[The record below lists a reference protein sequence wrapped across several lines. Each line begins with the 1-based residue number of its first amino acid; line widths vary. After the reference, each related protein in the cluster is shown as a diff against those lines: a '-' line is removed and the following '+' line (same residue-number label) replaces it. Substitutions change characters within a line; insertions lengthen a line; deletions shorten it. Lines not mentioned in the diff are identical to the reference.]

1 VTVLTL
7 EQIDVYYGNIQAL
20 WKVSLGVE
28 GGEVIAIVGSNGAGK
43 STILRSITGLVKP
56 RKGSITFD
64 SRRIDALGPDEIVR
78 RGVSMVPEGRE
89 LFPRMTVLENLELG
103 AAYIDRAYAQTAESR
118 EWVLSLFP
126 VLRERA
132 KQLAGT
138 LSGGEQQMLAIG
150 RSLMSRPQLL
160 MLDEPSLG
168 LAPLLVAGVFRTIQQ
183 INQQGVTVLLVEQNV
198 RQSLSLAH
206 GPCPGNGDAKAKGKE
221 LIADKHVRS
230 IWIKNVN
237 AECGMQPAHSYCSH
251 SETLA
256 RNRDDNK
263 EHERASTTG
272 NLQIAD
278 LGF

>member
-43 STILRSITGLVKP
+43 STILRSITGLIKP

-103 AAYIDRAYAQTAESR
+103 AAYIGRAYAQTAESR
-118 EWVLSLFP
+118 GWVLSLFP
-126 VLRERA
+126 VLQERA
-132 KQLAGT
+132 KQQAGT

-150 RSLMSRPQLL
+150 RSLMSRPKLL

-168 LAPLLVAGVFRTIQQ
+168 LAPLLVAGVFRTVQQ
-183 INQQGVTVLLVEQNV
+183 INQEGVTVLLVEQNV
-198 RQSLSLAH
+198 RQSLILAH
-206 GPCPGNGDAKAKGKE
+206 RAYVLENGRIVMEGKGKE
-221 LIADKHVRS
+221 LIADKHV
-230 IWIKNVN
+230 
-237 AECGMQPAHSYCSH
+237 
-251 SETLA
+251 
-256 RNRDDNK
+256 K
-263 EHERASTTG
+263 EAY
-272 NLQIAD
+272 
-278 LGF
+278 LGL